1 MALLTGCGKPLRSPF
16 DKLRANGSGVEIAGD
31 FPFVLSLSKHE
42 NPFFRTLLRAFA
54 HLWTSRGLKRL
65 STVWIVL
72 SAVLLSGGLDS
83 PAETVPPPE
92 YQLKAVFLFNF
103 AQFIEWPPEAFPDA
117 QTPLV
122 IGVLGEDPF
131 GAYLDETVR
140 GETVNN
146 RPLAVQHYRQVEEIK
161 TCHVLFISRS
171 EAYRLEQILAS
182 LKGRNILTV
191 GDAVGFARRGGMIRF
206 LIEQNKI
213 RLRINLGAAKDAN
226 LVLSSKLLRP
236 AEIIAPGED

>member
-1 MALLTGCGKPLRSPF
+1 MAF
-16 DKLRANGSGVEIAGD
+16 LRAGMHRKGSSPI
-31 FPFVLSLSKHE
+31 
-42 NPFFRTLLRAFA
+42 
-54 HLWTSRGLKRL
+54 GL
-65 STVWIVL
+65 VIC
-72 SAVLLSGGLDS
+72 AILLSSGLNVS
-83 PAETVPPPE
+83 AQSASSRE
-92 YQLKAVFLFNF
+92 YQVKAVFLFNF
-103 AQFIEWPPEAFPDA
+103 AQFVEWPPEAFPEA
-117 QTPLV
+117 RTPLV
-122 IGVLGEDPF
+122 IGILGEDPF

-146 RPLAVQHYRQVEEIK
+146 RPLTVQRYSQVEEIK

-213 RLRINLGAAKDAN
+213 RLRVNLEAAKDAN

-236 AEIIAPGED
+236 AEIVAPGKD